1 MRIAI
6 TVGDPAGIGP
16 EISLK
21 ALASELAQD
30 QVCYTL
36 FGNKTQLLG
45 LNAALGLQLP
55 LAPASTA
62 SKNDRLVIHE
72 EASDS
77 DLSQTYHPLTSDAAK
92 ASMAWLN
99 ASAKA
104 CLGGTCEA
112 LVTGPVSKEAIIDAG
127 YPRFVGQTEYLSEMA
142 GVTDTVMMLLG
153 PDEAG
158 RWLRV
163 ALATVHIPISQVAA
177 NLSRDRIA
185 LAIRRAGEACGDLGL
200 PRRRVAV
207 CGLNPHAGEGGK
219 IGDEEI
225 HTIKPAIEAARR
237 AGADVVGPIPADT
250 LFHFAYRGDYDAVVA
265 MYHDQGLAPL
275 KMVAFENGINWTLG
289 LPFIRTSPDHGTA
302 FDIAGRGIANAQ
314 SMLAALR
321 LAKRLAVNRA
331 ATRLEAP

>member
-30 QVCYTL
+30 QVRYTL
-36 FGNKTQLLG
+36 FGDKTQLLG
-45 LNAALGLQLP
+45 LNATLGLQLS
-55 LAPASTA
+55 LVPASNA
-62 SKNDRLVIHE
+62 SKNERLVIHE
-72 EASDS
+72 EGSVS
-77 DLSQTYHPLTSDAAK
+77 DLPQTYHPLTSDAAK
-92 ASMAWLN
+92 ASMVWLT
-99 ASAKA
+99 ASARA
-104 CLGGTCEA
+104 CLAGTCDA

-127 YPRFVGQTEYLSEMA
+127 YPQFVGQTEYLSEMA

-153 PDEAG
+153 PDAAG

-177 NLSRDRIA
+177 KLSRDRIE
-185 LAIRRAGEACGDLGL
+185 LAIRRAGEACRDLGL

-225 HTIKPAIEAARR
+225 RIIKPAIEAARR

-302 FDIAGRGIANAQ
+302 FDIAGRGIANGQ

-331 ATRLEAP
+331 ATRGETP